1 MGRSISKP
9 EIQVKDV
16 NNIEYT
22 EEGKNKKRPRNKRLE
37 RFMKLERDG
46 KYFAVAGDVIRG
58 IGNEKGA
65 ASAIV
70 DDIKDLDLEPEL
82 ELVLVLVLVLVP
94 DKSLE
99 Q

>member
-46 KYFAVAGDVIRG
+46 KYFAVAGNVIRG
-58 IGNEKGA
+58 VGNEKGA

-70 DDIKDLDLEPEL
+70 DDIKDLDLDLDLEPEL
-82 ELVLVLVLVLVP
+82 ELVL
-94 DKSLE
+94 DKSSE

>member
-46 KYFAVAGDVIRG
+46 KYFAVAADVIRG
-58 IGNEKGA
+58 IANEKGA

-82 ELVLVLVLVLVP
+82 ELVL
-94 DKSLE
+94 DKSSE

>member
-46 KYFAVAGDVIRG
+46 KYFSVAADVIRG
-58 IGNEKGA
+58 IANEKGA

-70 DDIKDLDLEPEL
+70 DDIKDLDLDLDLDLEPEL
-82 ELVLVLVLVLVP
+82 ELVL
-94 DKSLE
+94 DKSSE